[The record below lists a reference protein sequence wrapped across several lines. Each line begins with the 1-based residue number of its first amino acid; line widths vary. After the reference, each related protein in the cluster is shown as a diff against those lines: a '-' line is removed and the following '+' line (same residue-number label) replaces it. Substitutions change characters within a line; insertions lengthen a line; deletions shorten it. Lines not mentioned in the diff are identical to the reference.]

1 MEVNLD
7 KDLANNLYGVY
18 RLRTIGR
25 VGTLI
30 DPMTPTEGAASLF
43 LQAHAHIHDPA
54 QQARL
59 RNNHFGDS
67 LMKACCSN
75 HIQALSSTGI
85 VLSMAGASSKVSQQ
99 GIIIESR
106 ASGLKKTSEVHPAHE
121 SLHNNL
127 LHPKGEDWTYKK
139 YKKWPRPGQTSAGPH
154 GDSYDGS
161 ENGQLEVDVGEGDGR
176 ARKSREYAKLEEF
189 YTRLGVDRLQFISEY
204 QSKLKADAYIEDLA
218 TAIKKIVDQFF
229 APSSSARNFLEEYV
243 RDHGELPVTTEGVKG
258 LPRISRRGKPLAPM
272 SRPSLLFLDLPAS
285 YPDDLTPNRFRSNVI
300 LNALDNTASRD
311 VPVFGVSGCGKTRS
325 VIEVLCL
332 QWGFYFNASDRD
344 LGSDDLSSLSAS
356 ILDKTQD
363 DDNKISNTESNI
375 KFAKRVTLLLF
386 LSRLLILNFC
396 LSVPGCR
403 QTFPSARWA
412 ILQVCPNMFEDVF
425 MRLFKILYDTFHDRN
440 ISIITLT
447 AVTRME
453 LISAREHLLDLQ
465 YPNFTRKSKLRLVV
479 DEAQILSDQG
489 TDKFDSSSQG
499 KLRPM
504 LSPILH
510 GFRLPDQREELTV
523 IYCGTGL
530 SIQLYIGPWAVQMDQ
545 LQDEESKKS
554 IDILLPSEAV
564 DMLYQRLTGRFRPVV
579 LAIEEII
586 RAGQPN
592 KWENAI
598 DTIEKKEFVLDD
610 QAQLVEA
617 ALGRIRMLGGKAK
630 TVLDEPFVLK
640 SAINYSK
647 EIDPLFMSAAE
658 QAILHT
664 TNAQAHRS
672 MWETMMPA
680 FFIETFKTKPLSSWP
695 LLPNNWIPEQLSGDV
710 KIVGYN
716 DQDPRLAITYKDIT
730 LQGFLDVHLSNTSN
744 LHFDYTPPFYFPSP
758 NVSAPDVVFLVQIQS
773 VIYPVF
779 VQSKLRQVI
788 PKPDAD
794 QAITTTSIAVIAFQT
809 FRPDADPELSGL
821 QRVVIKVDNNN
832 FPSIFPE
839 RHVKFL
845 DKLKNFK
852 RRA

>member
-1 MEVNLD
+1 
-7 KDLANNLYGVY
+7 
-18 RLRTIGR
+18 
-25 VGTLI
+25 
-30 DPMTPTEGAASLF
+30 
-43 LQAHAHIHDPA
+43 
-54 QQARL
+54 
-59 RNNHFGDS
+59 
-67 LMKACCSN
+67 
-75 HIQALSSTGI
+75 
-85 VLSMAGASSKVSQQ
+85 
-99 GIIIESR
+99 
-106 ASGLKKTSEVHPAHE
+106 
-121 SLHNNL
+121 
-127 LHPKGEDWTYKK
+127 
-139 YKKWPRPGQTSAGPH
+139 
-154 GDSYDGS
+154 
-161 ENGQLEVDVGEGDGR
+161 
-176 ARKSREYAKLEEF
+176 
-189 YTRLGVDRLQFISEY
+189 
-204 QSKLKADAYIEDLA
+204 
-218 TAIKKIVDQFF
+218 
-229 APSSSARNFLEEYV
+229 
-243 RDHGELPVTTEGVKG
+243 
-258 LPRISRRGKPLAPM
+258 M

-598 DTIEKKEFVLDD
+598 DTIEKSTRPGNIISELIRTTNKMKKHPSEFKSCPSIEVILGLFLYRWFLLGEKEFVLDD

-794 QAITTTSIAVIAFQT
+794 QAITTTSIAVQGKIQKEQQSQ
-809 FRPDADPELSGL
+809 D
-821 QRVVIKVDNNN
+821 Q
-832 FPSIFPE
+832 
-839 RHVKFL
+839 
-845 DKLKNFK
+845 K
-852 RRA
+852 RI